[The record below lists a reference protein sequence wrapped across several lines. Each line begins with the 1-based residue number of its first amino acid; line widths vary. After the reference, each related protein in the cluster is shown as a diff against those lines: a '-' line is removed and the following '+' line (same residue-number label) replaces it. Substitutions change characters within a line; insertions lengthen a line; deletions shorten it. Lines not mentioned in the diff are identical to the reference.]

1 MPFAMTVFNTKGEV
15 RSDDMK
21 VVDRLPGDENG
32 EKVMVGYGNPD
43 CFDQMQDN
51 GTPVRG
57 HASHMPDELANDVI
71 LLTDNA

>member
-1 MPFAMTVFNTKGEV
+1 M
-15 RSDDMK
+15 
-21 VVDRLPGDENG
+21 DRLPGDENG